1 MLVNIEEVRKANSAF
16 LAMKENGNPA
26 YQNLRGTAAERKK
39 ELVGHSKRE
48 KCNKESL
55 K

>member
-26 YQNLRGTAAERKK
+26 YQNLRGTAAERKDLWGTAK
-39 ELVGHSKRE
+39 ERSVTR
-48 KCNKESL
+48 SL
-55 K
+55 